1 MSSYNDFTVEKKG
14 AIALVTLNRPNKG
27 NSWTLDTYQEM
38 EKIQEN
44 LHYDDEVR
52 VVIFTGAGD
61 KFFCA
66 GADLSLLAKLN
77 PHFISRDLYRYQGIN
92 TRWDRFIKPVIM
104 AINGITVGSGLELAL
119 CADIRIASNSSLFSI
134 NEVRIGLNPDMGG
147 TQRLTRTVGP
157 SQAKRLIFTA
167 ERIDAQEAARIG
179 LVDIVVEPENL
190 LNEALKMA
198 EQIAAMPPYAIR
210 FAKKA
215 INLAVDAPLEIGLMY
230 EEAGSTFCM
239 GTEDKKEAIDSL
251 LEKRE
256 PKFHGR

>member
-1 MSSYNDFTVEKKG
+1 MSSYSDFLVEKKG
-14 AIALVTLNRPNKG
+14 PIALVTLNRPNKG
-27 NSWTLDTYQEM
+27 NSWTLETYEEM
-38 EKIQEN
+38 ARIQEE
-44 LHYDDEVR
+44 LHHDEEVL

-66 GADLSLLAKLN
+66 GADLSLLAKLS
-77 PHFISRDLYRYQGIN
+77 PQYISQSLYRYQGIN

-104 AINGITVGSGLELAL
+104 AINGITIGSGLELAL
-119 CADIRIASNSSLFSI
+119 CGDIRIASTNSVFSI

-147 TQRLTRTVGP
+147 TQRLTRVVGP

-167 ERIDAQEAARIG
+167 DTIDAQEAARIG
-179 LVDIVVEPENL
+179 LVDILVEPDKL
-190 LNEALKMA
+190 LEEAFKMA
-198 EQIAAMPPYAIR
+198 EKIASMPPYAIR

-215 INLAVDAPLEIGLMY
+215 VNIAMDAPLEVGLMY

-239 GTEDKKEAIDSL
+239 GTEDKTEAVNSI
-251 LEKRE
+251 LEKRQ

>member
-1 MSSYNDFTVEKKG
+1 
-14 AIALVTLNRPNKG
+14 
-27 NSWTLDTYQEM
+27 
-38 EKIQEN
+38 
-44 LHYDDEVR
+44 
-52 VVIFTGAGD
+52 
-61 KFFCA
+61 
-66 GADLSLLAKLN
+66 LATLN
-77 PHFISRDLYRYQGIN
+77 PHYISQNLYRVQGIN

-119 CADIRIASNSSLFSI
+119 CGDIRIASSNSTFSI

-167 ERIDAQEAARIG
+167 EKIDAQEAARIG
-179 LVDIVVEPENL
+179 LVDVVVEPDKL
-190 LNEALKMA
+190 LEEALKMA
-198 EQIAAMPPYAIR
+198 EKIASMPPYAIR

-215 INLAVDAPLEIGLMY
+215 INIAVEAPLEVGLLY

-239 GTEDKKEAIDSL
+239 GTEDKAEAINSI

-256 PKFHGR
+256 PKFQGR